1 MCAPRGSDGGCETG
15 LQTLMPGRAE
25 RRSASGQRRDRNSR
39 TRMSKTRGAIGY
51 RICPVSAYLISHIC
65 DRVCLLKYKSKA
77 PLTGSWDPSRTTCS
91 LHSPRLTSHE
101 VLTSHIQ
108 HSPRPLIDL
117 LCVGD
122 GRPPTRRRAESLP
135 TGQELHER
143 HSLVDL
149 RDVERILA

>member
-1 MCAPRGSDGGCETG
+1 MCAPRGSGGGCETG

-39 TRMSKTRGAIGY
+39 TRMSKTRGAISY
-51 RICPVSAYLISHIC
+51 LSRVRVSDISYL
-65 DRVCLLKYKSKA
+65 R
-77 PLTGSWDPSRTTCS
+77 
-91 LHSPRLTSHE
+91 PRLSFEIQIESPSNRLLGPEPDYLLAALPSSNVSRSH
-101 VLTSHIQ
+101 HIQ

>member
-1 MCAPRGSDGGCETG
+1 MRPERLRRRVRDWFANTDAWPCGAEIRERS
-15 LQTLMPGRAE
+15 AE
-25 RRSASGQRRDRNSR
+25 RQKFENSNVEDTWRDRISYLSR
-39 TRMSKTRGAIGY
+39 VR
-51 RICPVSAYLISHIC
+51 VSDISYL
-65 DRVCLLKYKSKA
+65 R
-77 PLTGSWDPSRTTCS
+77 
-91 LHSPRLTSHE
+91 PRLSFE
-101 VLTSHIQ
+101 IQIESPSNRLLGPEPDYLLAALPSSNVSRSPHIQ